1 MPDEASLLA
10 ALRRAPLSG
19 ADALIRA
26 TGIGSQASFSRLVTR
41 AGDRVVAVGRARARR
56 YAAARDVRGLGFR
69 LPLYRIDATG
79 GMDRI
84 ATLRPYAPGGIF
96 VDDPV
101 RLPRWMKGARGNGT
115 FDGLPVF
122 LVDPRPQGFLGRT
135 YAGRHGAELRIPTHP
150 DEWTDDDA
158 LVALARA
165 GEDVVGGLVVGE
177 DAANRVHA
185 RWAEEAE
192 GIAPGERPRAFAER
206 ANQAIGGIVPGPSA
220 GGEQPK
226 FGAIVEERGASR
238 HVLVKFSPAEY
249 SAPARRW
256 CDLLVCEHLAAEC
269 LRANGVASVESEI
282 VEGGSRVFLQTTR
295 FDRVGARGRRAVVSL
310 AAMNGEYV
318 GMSPST
324 RKWSDTVERLESDR
338 WVDRATVSQVRLVE
352 TFGRFIANTE
362 THFANLAFVPRD
374 DGRLDLAPVYDM
386 LPMGYSPEAGELP
399 RHDYAV
405 PLPDPGHGSVWLA
418 AGRLA
423 AGYWQAVARD
433 ERISQ
438 AFRAIAAE
446 NAVAIERAMGSMGSE
461 L

>member
-1 MPDEASLLA
+1 M
-10 ALRRAPLSG
+10 
-19 ADALIRA
+19 
-26 TGIGSQASFSRLVTR
+26 
-41 AGDRVVAVGRARARR
+41 
-56 YAAARDVRGLGFR
+56 
-69 LPLYRIDATG
+69 
-79 GMDRI
+79 
-84 ATLRPYAPGGIF
+84 
-96 VDDPV
+96 
-101 RLPRWMKGARGNGT
+101 
-115 FDGLPVF
+115 
-122 LVDPRPQGFLGRT
+122 
-135 YAGRHGAELRIPTHP
+135 
-150 DEWTDDDA
+150 
-158 LVALARA
+158 
-165 GEDVVGGLVVGE
+165 
-177 DAANRVHA
+177 
-185 RWAEEAE
+185 
-192 GIAPGERPRAFAER
+192 
-206 ANQAIGGIVPGPSA
+206 PGPSA

-362 THFANLAFVPRD
+362 MHFANLAFVPRD